1 MTRKS
6 GHLAWC
12 AMVALQLAKRDG
24 QVSSE
29 SQENLF
35 LTRWLATA
43 LKQHRFPRDVA
54 PDIEWL
60 LKQGRALG
68 ARAKM
73 LHKLDYLWRSCT
85 GELLEQ
91 NDLFRLTYALET
103 ARDMDWIYLL
113 LTDKQWCGRN
123 AVPVNDSVNAIYLSS
138 SSLDTAFD
146 DDGNQITPLMARV
159 TGSVT
164 GLEKLFDRCGW
175 GVKRCLGE
183 ILLFQLIA
191 SQNLV
196 TTKSSSAAL
205 KLTSCRD
212 RTDDRKKG

>member
-1 MTRKS
+1 MSTESLTRKS

-60 LKQGRALG
+60 LKQGRTLG

-103 ARDMDWIYLL
+103 AKEMHWIYQL
-113 LTDKQWCGRN
+113 LTDREWTGRN
-123 AVPVNDSVNAIYLSS
+123 AVPVNPTVNAIYLSR
-138 SSLDTAFD
+138 SSLDAAFD
-146 DDGNQITPLMARV
+146 DGGKQITPLMARI
-159 TGSVT
+159 TGCVA
-164 GLEKLFDRCGW
+164 GLEKLLDRCGW
-175 GVKRCLGE
+175 KIEFCPSE
-183 ILLFQLIA
+183 ASHFQLI
-191 SQNLV
+191 
-196 TTKSSSAAL
+196 SSMPPDS
-205 KLTSCRD
+205 TNESPNP
-212 RTDDRKKG
+212 G

>member
-1 MTRKS
+1 MSTESLTRKS

-60 LKQGRALG
+60 LKQGRTLG

-103 ARDMDWIYLL
+103 AKEMHWIYRL
-113 LTDKQWCGRN
+113 LTDREWTGRN
-123 AVPVNDSVNAIYLSS
+123 AVPMNASVNAVYLSR

-146 DDGNQITPLMARV
+146 DDGKQITPLLARA
-159 TGSVT
+159 TGSVPN
-164 GLEKLFDRCGW
+164 LNKLLDRCGW
-175 GVKRCLGE
+175 QTEACSKNAE
-183 ILLFQLIA
+183 PFLFQLIA
-191 SQNLV
+191 S
-196 TTKSSSAAL
+196 AL
-205 KLTSCRD
+205 LE
-212 RTDDRKKG
+212 GGQ

>member
-1 MTRKS
+1 MSTESLTRKS

-24 QVSSE
+24 QISSE
-29 SQENLF
+29 SQENIF

-60 LKQGRALG
+60 LKQGRTLG

-103 ARDMDWIYLL
+103 AKEMHWIYRV
-113 LTDKQWCGRN
+113 LTDKEWIGRN
-123 AVPVNDSVNAIYLSS
+123 AVPMNVCVNAIYLSRAF
-138 SSLDTAFD
+138 LDTAFD
-146 DDGNQITPLMARV
+146 DDGKQIKPLMTKV
-159 TGSVT
+159 TGSVAN
-164 GLEKLFDRCGW
+164 LNKLLNRCGW
-175 GVKRCLGE
+175 KTETCQKDSE
-183 ILLFQLIA
+183 PFLFQLM
-191 SQNLV
+191 
-196 TTKSSSAAL
+196 TSALL
-205 KLTSCRD
+205 KDVQSC
-212 RTDDRKKG
+212 

>member
-1 MTRKS
+1 
-6 GHLAWC
+6 
-12 AMVALQLAKRDG
+12 MVALQLAKLDG
-24 QVSSE
+24 QVCSE

-60 LKQGRALG
+60 LKQGRTLG

-85 GELLEQ
+85 GELSEQ

-103 ARDMDWIYLL
+103 AKEMHWIYRL
-113 LTDKQWCGRN
+113 LTDREWCGRN
-123 AVPVNDSVNAIYLSS
+123 AVPMNASVNAIYLSS
-138 SSLDTAFD
+138 SSLDSAFD
-146 DDGNQITPLMARV
+146 DDGKQITPLLARA

-164 GLEKLFDRCGW
+164 GLKKLLDRCGW
-175 GVKRCLGE
+175 AVEPCPDEAVLYRLMAPQA
-183 ILLFQLIA
+183 FQSDTPA
-191 SQNLV
+191 NDATGFS
-196 TTKSSSAAL
+196 
-205 KLTSCRD
+205 R
-212 RTDDRKKG
+212 

>member
-1 MTRKS
+1 MSTESLTKKS

-24 QVSSE
+24 KVSSE

-60 LKQGRALG
+60 LKQGRTLG

-91 NDLFRLTYALET
+91 NELFRLTYALET
-103 ARDMDWIYLL
+103 AKEMHWIYRL
-113 LTDKQWCGRN
+113 LTDREWSGRN
-123 AVPVNDSVNAIYLSS
+123 AVPMNDSVNAIYLSS

-146 DDGNQITPLMARV
+146 DDGKQITPLMVRV
-159 TGSVT
+159 TGSVA
-164 GLEKLFDRCGW
+164 GLEKLLGRCGW
-175 GVKRCLGE
+175 KVERCSGE
-183 ILLFQLIA
+183 VVLFQLMA
-191 SQNLV
+191 S
-196 TTKSSSAAL
+196 
-205 KLTSCRD
+205 
-212 RTDDRKKG
+212 RKANYCGVAFGA

>member
-1 MTRKS
+1 
-6 GHLAWC
+6 
-12 AMVALQLAKRDG
+12 MVALQLAKRDG
-24 QVSSE
+24 KVSSE

-60 LKQGRALG
+60 LKQGRTLG

-91 NDLFRLTYALET
+91 NELFRLTYALET
-103 ARDMDWIYLL
+103 AKEMHWIYRL
-113 LTDKQWCGRN
+113 LTDREWSGRN
-123 AVPVNDSVNAIYLSS
+123 AVPMNASVNAIYLSS

-146 DDGNQITPLMARV
+146 DDGKQITPLMARV
-159 TGSVT
+159 TGSV
-164 GLEKLFDRCGW
+164 EKLDKLLDRCGW
-175 GVKRCLGE
+175 KVEPCPDE
-183 ILLFQLIA
+183 AILFRLMATRAF
-191 SQNLV
+191 
-196 TTKSSSAAL
+196 
-205 KLTSCRD
+205 
-212 RTDDRKKG
+212 KKKNELQGPV

>member
-1 MTRKS
+1 MSTESLTKKS

-12 AMVALQLAKRDG
+12 AMVALHLAKRDG

-60 LKQGRALG
+60 LKQGRTLG

-103 ARDMDWIYLL
+103 AKEMHWIYRL
-113 LTDKQWCGRN
+113 LTDREWNGRN
-123 AVPVNDSVNAIYLSS
+123 AVQMNASVNAIYLSR

-146 DDGNQITPLMARV
+146 DDGKQITPLLARA
-159 TGSVT
+159 TGSVAN
-164 GLEKLFDRCGW
+164 LNKLLDRCGW
-175 GVKRCLGE
+175 QSEACSPDAESFL
-183 ILLFQLIA
+183 IQLMA
-191 SQNLV
+191 S
-196 TTKSSSAAL
+196 
-205 KLTSCRD
+205 
-212 RTDDRKKG
+212 